1 MLERFTNAID
11 VRSMLAAL
19 PGCHLFLLPDAPR
32 YTIVDATDAYLAA
45 TYCQRE
51 KIIGQ
56 GVFESL
62 TDNPQNPQATG
73 VKNLSASLRQVLEH
87 KREHRMADQ
96 RYDVYNPTAAQ
107 FEPKVWRPVNKPV
120 LGDEGDV
127 QYIIHTVEDI
137 TEAIRLQEETKVAD
151 QKLEESE
158 TKFHSVIEQASNPI
172 LIFKGTEM
180 VLEEANEALFRIWN
194 LDRSVIGKSI
204 LDIHP
209 QTREEGFFA
218 LLQKVFFSGVPE
230 YGIEVPATFSDNGST
245 RTVYFNFTYQ
255 AIRDS
260 SGTITGV
267 LVMAHDVTEQVHAR
281 KAIECAQAE
290 TERQKRLYE
299 AITSSTPDLIYVF
312 DLEYRFTYA
321 NKALLTTWG
330 KSWEEAIG
338 KGMPENGY
346 EDWHTEMHQ
355 REIDQV
361 VTTKE
366 PIRGEVTFPHAVL
379 GNRIYDYIFVPV
391 VNEKGDVEA
400 VVGTTRDITE
410 IKRAEDVLKQGRENL
425 ETLVSERTQELE
437 RSNGELEGFAYAASH
452 DLKEPIRKIHFFADR
467 LKERLNSKL
476 EEEDR
481 RYFERLEMGTK
492 RMTSLIDDLLLY
504 SHVSRG
510 VSSVETA
517 DLNQTLSF
525 VLDDLELHIE
535 EKRAK
540 IDVDPLPVLMDH
552 QRQLQQ
558 LFENLIANALKYS
571 KPGVAPQIS
580 ITSGLVSGADIAPP
594 NASISKNKAYHFIQV
609 RDNGIGFDQKDAER
623 IFNVFTRLHGNNEY
637 RGTGV
642 GLSIALKVVQNH
654 QGYIWAEGKP
664 NEGSTFKILL
674 PAEA

>member
-1 MLERFTNAID
+1 
-11 VRSMLAAL
+11 
-19 PGCHLFLLPDAPR
+19 
-32 YTIVDATDAYLAA
+32 
-45 TYCQRE
+45 
-51 KIIGQ
+51 
-56 GVFESL
+56 
-62 TDNPQNPQATG
+62 
-73 VKNLSASLRQVLEH
+73 
-87 KREHRMADQ
+87 
-96 RYDVYNPTAAQ
+96 
-107 FEPKVWRPVNKPV
+107 
-120 LGDEGDV
+120 
-127 QYIIHTVEDI
+127 
-137 TEAIRLQEETKVAD
+137 
-151 QKLEESE
+151 
-158 TKFHSVIEQASNPI
+158 
-172 LIFKGTEM
+172 
-180 VLEEANEALFRIWN
+180 
-194 LDRSVIGKSI
+194 
-204 LDIHP
+204 
-209 QTREEGFFA
+209 
-218 LLQKVFFSGVPE
+218 
-230 YGIEVPATFSDNGST
+230 
-245 RTVYFNFTYQ
+245 
-255 AIRDS
+255 
-260 SGTITGV
+260 
-267 LVMAHDVTEQVHAR
+267 
-281 KAIECAQAE
+281 
-290 TERQKRLYE
+290 
-299 AITSSTPDLIYVF
+299 
-312 DLEYRFTYA
+312 
-321 NKALLTTWG
+321 
-330 KSWEEAIG
+330 
-338 KGMPENGY
+338 
-346 EDWHTEMHQ
+346 
-355 REIDQV
+355 
-361 VTTKE
+361 
-366 PIRGEVTFPHAVL
+366 
-379 GNRIYDYIFVPV
+379 
-391 VNEKGDVEA
+391 
-400 VVGTTRDITE
+400 
-410 IKRAEDVLKQGRENL
+410 
-425 ETLVSERTQELE
+425 
-437 RSNGELEGFAYAASH
+437 
-452 DLKEPIRKIHFFADR
+452 
-467 LKERLNSKL
+467 LNSKL